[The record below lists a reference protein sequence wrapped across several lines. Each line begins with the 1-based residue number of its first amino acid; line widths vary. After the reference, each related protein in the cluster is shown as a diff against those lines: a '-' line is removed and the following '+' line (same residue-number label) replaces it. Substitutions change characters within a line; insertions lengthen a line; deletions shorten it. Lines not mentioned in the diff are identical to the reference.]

1 MMNTD
6 NGRKAEYWPLK
17 EYEMSERVMRTNES
31 RTRIEPIFDASG
43 ALKRHVLYKKDAA
56 RQEQSGDTAPKKE

>member
-1 MMNTD
+1 MNTD
-6 NGRKAEYWPLK
+6 NERKASYWPVE
-17 EYEMSERVMRTNES
+17 EYEMSERVMRANES

-43 ALKRHVLYKKDAA
+43 ALKRHVLYKKDAT